1 MDASVPPQPAPVA
14 VGRAA
19 HSHTGAL
26 RPRRVTGLLAPLA
39 ALLGVQLVALGA
51 AAQSVVSASPDITIQ
66 LGSGDVVTSDE
77 AVAADNQLGIVA
89 LQSLG
94 GIPSSADVTGYAD
107 AGGGTFYFS
116 LDTTVSLSGGVVA
129 RPADVVS
136 WNGASH
142 GLVFDSALHRVP
154 SGVQVDAVGVT
165 FGGGLLLSFDTDA
178 ALPGGLIV
186 ADEDLVEFQ
195 GGSFTLALDGSAAG
209 VDRALDVDGA
219 QDVGGGYLVSFDTAG
234 TVGGIA
240 FEDEDILRVV
250 GGTWTM
256 AFDAS
261 VADAD
266 WGAADL
272 DALQVPEPTA
282 LAGLAGSLLV
292 LASLGRRRRR

>member
-116 LDTTVSLSGGVVA
+116 LDTTVSLSGGSSPAPPTSSPGTA
-129 RPADVVS
+129 RAMGSSSTPRS
-136 WNGASH
+136 TASRAAY
-142 GLVFDSALHRVP
+142 GSTPSA
-154 SGVQVDAVGVT
+154 
-165 FGGGLLLSFDTDA
+165 
-178 ALPGGLIV
+178 
-186 ADEDLVEFQ
+186 
-195 GGSFTLALDGSAAG
+195 
-209 VDRALDVDGA
+209 
-219 QDVGGGYLVSFDTAG
+219 
-234 TVGGIA
+234 
-240 FEDEDILRVV
+240 
-250 GGTWTM
+250 
-256 AFDAS
+256 
-261 VADAD
+261 
-266 WGAADL
+266 
-272 DALQVPEPTA
+272 
-282 LAGLAGSLLV
+282 
-292 LASLGRRRRR
+292 